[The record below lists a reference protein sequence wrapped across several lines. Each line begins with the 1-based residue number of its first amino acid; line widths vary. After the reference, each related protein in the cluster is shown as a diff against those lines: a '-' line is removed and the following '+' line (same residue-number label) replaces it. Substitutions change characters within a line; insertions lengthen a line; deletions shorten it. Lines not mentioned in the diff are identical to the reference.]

1 MWTTPLISSARVP
14 AGICSYRSWNVAW
27 SRRCP
32 STRGARV
39 AVRTDRSV
47 VLMDGTLLM
56 QDMAPQTDGQL
67 ETGAAAAIFGI
78 AGMAAGH
85 NHLSCCKGA
94 SLLEQESVPIFAES
108 RRKITPPPFCAAAGE
123 AQRFRLVAGDGDQLS
138 VISRRPGQRSK
149 PARVAERPFFS

>member
-1 MWTTPLISSARVP
+1 
-14 AGICSYRSWNVAW
+14 
-27 SRRCP
+27 
-32 STRGARV
+32 
-39 AVRTDRSV
+39 
-47 VLMDGTLLM
+47 M

-108 RRKITPPPFCAAAGE
+108 RRKITPPLFEQWPARRSGFDWLLAM
-123 AQRFRLVAGDGDQLS
+123 
-138 VISRRPGQRSK
+138 VIS
-149 PARVAERPFFS
+149 